1 MLTTL
6 LSALCALTLNAA
18 GAVAPAT
25 APAPAPEPT
34 AAPAAA
40 PADTIT
46 RYSIDGKVVAD
57 FDGSQLVGKTVRSY
71 QIEILKGKKEVI
83 KLHNI
88 TTLRIRIPE
97 APTVF
102 AADSVDF
109 KIVTSG
115 MMQSIQTDGESPKV
129 IIKSTTGKAPNLVYV
144 LDGKI
149 ISANEFQK
157 IKPADIVSMEMKYT
171 DNEDAG
177 VILITTKN
185 AK

>member
-6 LSALCALTLNAA
+6 LSALCALSLNVSEAI
-18 GAVAPAT
+18 V
-25 APAPAPEPT
+25 PT
-34 AAPAAA
+34 TSTA
-40 PADTIT
+40 PADTTT

-57 FDGSQLVGKTVRSY
+57 FDGSQLVGKTVKSY

-88 TTLRIRIPE
+88 TTMRIRIPE

-115 MMQSIQTDGESPKV
+115 MMQSIQTDGESPKI
-129 IIKSTTGKAPNLVYV
+129 IIKSTTGTAPNMVYV

-157 IKPADIVSMEMKYT
+157 IKPADIVSMEIIKDNSFEIKKKYT
-171 DNEDAG
+171 DKEDAG
-177 VILITTKN
+177 VILITSKN